1 MRNSHD
7 LSKPSQDQTQT
18 ENESRNLKRVE
29 LAFWLMAFLLG
40 FIHVWSDHH
49 YVMNADAMSY
59 LDIAEAYLRRDWQ
72 AAVSSYW
79 SPLYSWII
87 AAALA
92 IVRPSPYWKFAVVH
106 IVNFAIYLFALGCFS
121 FLIHEA
127 VHRIRSQRAEL
138 LAAGL
143 VTLPDWALLAIGYS
157 LFIWSSIF
165 LVTIRLESPDMLVAA
180 FVYLATGIVLRIRRD
195 PSKWLPFIV
204 LGIVL
209 GVGYLGKSVMLPLT
223 IVFLIAALFSA
234 GLRRGLPRVLVAV
247 AFFLLIAGPF
257 VFVMSRD
264 KGRLVTGRSGRL
276 NYLWSINRV
285 IVPHWQGEEPGSGT
299 PEHPTRKIF
308 NDPPAFEFGEPI
320 KGTYP
325 VWYNPPYWY
334 EGSVT
339 HFDFRQQL
347 RVFIGS
353 VKSYYELFRSWGLQY
368 GLFVGVVALYVMGR
382 KLRSLLFDLAQQWP
396 LFLPALAGCG
406 IYALVFVEDRYVA
419 SFVVLLWLAL
429 FSAVRL
435 HHTPN
440 AHRFIRSITLV
451 LVVSIMFTVMASS
464 TRETLRTVSQLVSGE
479 DPTAHEQW
487 QVAEGLR
494 ELGVGTSDK
503 VASVGDSFRAFWA
516 HLAGVR
522 ISAEVRR
529 DKIVNFWQAD
539 ATLRSEVINAF
550 ARAGVKAVVAE
561 RPPPG
566 IDLSGWKKLRN
577 TDYYVYLLNQ

>member
-1 MRNSHD
+1 
-7 LSKPSQDQTQT
+7 
-18 ENESRNLKRVE
+18 
-29 LAFWLMAFLLG
+29 
-40 FIHVWSDHH
+40 
-49 YVMNADAMSY
+49 
-59 LDIAEAYLRRDWQ
+59 
-72 AAVSSYW
+72 
-79 SPLYSWII
+79 
-87 AAALA
+87 
-92 IVRPSPYWKFAVVH
+92 
-106 IVNFAIYLFALGCFS
+106 
-121 FLIHEA
+121 
-127 VHRIRSQRAEL
+127 
-138 LAAGL
+138 
-143 VTLPDWALLAIGYS
+143 
-157 LFIWSSIF
+157 
-165 LVTIRLESPDMLVAA
+165 MLVAA
-180 FVYLATGIVLRIRRD
+180 FVFLATGIVLRIRRQ
-195 PSKWLPFIV
+195 PSNWVLFIL

-209 GVGYLGKSVMLPLT
+209 GIGYMGKSVMLPLT
-223 IVFLIAALFSA
+223 PVFLIAALFAA
-234 GLRRGLPRVLVAV
+234 GLRRAWPRVVVAV
-247 AFFLLIAGPF
+247 AFFVLIAGPF
-257 VFVMSRD
+257 VFAMSRD
-264 KGRLVTGRSGRL
+264 KGRLITGRSGRL

-285 IVPHWQGEEPGSGT
+285 IVPHWQGDEPGSGT

-308 NDPPAFEFGEPI
+308 DNPPAFEFGEPI

-339 HFDFRQQL
+339 HFNFRQQV
-347 RVFIGS
+347 RVFVGS

-382 KLRSLLFDLAQQWP
+382 KLRSLLFDLGRQWP
-396 LFLPALAGCG
+396 LFIPAFAGCG
-406 IYALVFVEDRYVA
+406 MYALVFVEARYVG
-419 SFVVLLWLAL
+419 SFVVLFWLAL

-451 LVVSIMFTVMASS
+451 LVVSIMFTTIASS
-464 TRETLRTVSQLVSGE
+464 TRESLRTVSQLVSGE

-494 ELGVGTSDK
+494 ERGVVPSDK

-529 DKIVNFWQAD
+529 DKIVTFWQSDPA
-539 ATLRSEVINAF
+539 LRSELINAF

-566 IDLSGWKKLRN
+566 IDLTGWQKLRN
-577 TDYYVYLLNQ
+577 TDYYVYLVNP